1 MPDPGKGAVV
11 SVAFSP
17 GGTTLATAD
26 AGGSISLWDLP
37 AKSLTA
43 TLPNPGK
50 RAVVS
55 VAFSLGGTTLTIVDA
70 GAVAYLWTVPAK
82 PPS

>member
-1 MPDPGKGAVV
+1 VPDPGKRAVV

-17 GGTTLATAD
+17 DGKTLATAD
-26 AGGSISLWDLP
+26 AGGSICLWDLP

-50 RAVVS
+50 RAIVS
-55 VAFSLGGTTLTIVDA
+55 VGFTLDGTTLAIVDA
-70 GAVAYLWTVPAK
+70 GGVVYLWKVPAK
-82 PPS
+82 APP